1 MLFAMQ
7 NSTVF
12 TILAIAIA
20 LIALTIPASVV
31 APQSSSLSSQYP
43 SLNTIFKQ
51 VENSV
56 VQVTSKIPVN
66 NNTMNSQ
73 TRNATALGSGFVYDK
88 QGHIITNA
96 HVVGGSKIVDVTFV
110 DGNRYT
116 AKVVGTDIY
125 SDLAVVQIIDNTT
138 QRLKPLVI
146 GNSSKLEVGDPV
158 IAIGNPFGLSDTMTI
173 GIVSQR
179 GRLLPSSAGL
189 GFSIPDAIQTDAP
202 INPGN
207 SGGPLLNI
215 QRQVIGINTAAISA
229 SAQGGFSGV
238 GLAIPS
244 TTIMRIVPTL
254 IEKGYYAHPYVGLT
268 SITLTSDLAQTINGS
283 LPTNFKGVYVDLI
296 KKDGPADKAG
306 IHGSTIDQYSMKH
319 GGDIIIAVDGH
330 TVTRSEDLISYIDDH
345 KSVGDSV
352 TFTVHRN
359 GHALNLKTTLA
370 ARPSPLQY
378 LSLMP
383 SQPPP

>member
-1 MLFAMQ
+1 MLIAMQ

-31 APQSSSLSSQYP
+31 APQSGSLSPQYP
-43 SLNTIFKQ
+43 SLNTVFKE
-51 VENSV
+51 VEKSV
-56 VQVTSKIPVN
+56 VQVTRKIPV

-96 HVVGGSKIVDVTFV
+96 HVVGEAKIVDVAFI

-125 SDLAVVQIIDNTT
+125 SDLAAVQIIDNAT

-146 GNSSKLEVGDPV
+146 ENSSKLEVGDPV

-173 GIVSQR
+173 GIVSQG

-189 GFSIPDAIQTDAP
+189 GFSIPGAIQTDAQ

-215 QRQVIGINTAAISA
+215 QGQVIGINTAAISA
-229 SAQGGFSGV
+229 STQGGFSGV

-244 TTIMRIVPTL
+244 TTVLRIVPTL

-268 SITLTSDLAQTINGS
+268 LITLTSDLAQTINGS

-352 TFTVHRN
+352 IFTVHRN
-359 GHALNLKTTLA
+359 GHALNLKTTLST
-370 ARPSPLQY
+370 RPSPLQY